1 MKEKGS
7 LKERSVTG
15 VNVNFGTKVNAK
27 TKAFDNFPFGTRE
40 KVNILGDFHG

>member
-1 MKEKGS
+1 M
-7 LKERSVTG
+7 

-40 KVNILGDFHG
+40 KVNI